1 MWNMLWPIL
10 IVVCANTVYNI
21 CAKGTPE
28 TINSFAVLAVTY
40 TVAAL
45 VSLVLFFATSG
56 QKNLFQEFTKLNWA
70 PFVLGLS
77 IVALEFGYICVYRAG
92 WKISLASL
100 VANIALACI
109 LVLVGV
115 LVYRETVTITQ
126 VLGVVVC
133 AVGLILLSR

>member
-1 MWNMLWPIL
+1 MWSMLWPIL

-28 TINSFAVLAVTY
+28 DINSFAALAVIY

-45 VSLVLFFATSG
+45 VSVVLFFATSPH
-56 QKNLFQEFTKLNWA
+56 KNLFQEFTKLNWA
-70 PFVLGLS
+70 PFLLGLS

-100 VANIALACI
+100 VGNIALACI
-109 LVLVGV
+109 LLLIGV
-115 LVYRETVTITQ
+115 LLYKEAVSVTQ
-126 VLGVVVC
+126 VLGVAVC
-133 AVGLILLSR
+133 AVGLVLLSR